1 MNRKILALALPN
13 IISNITVPLLGLV
26 DIAIVG
32 HLGDDSL
39 IGGIAIG
46 TAVFN
51 FIYWNFAFL
60 RMGASGC
67 TAQAYGARNFT
78 EIASVFVRALILALA
93 AALLLV
99 VFQRPIGH
107 AVFLLMDGTPH
118 TMSYAADYFMPG
130 SGRLLQ
136 RSRCL
141 PFTAGTSVCR
151 IRASR
156 CTFRSGS
163 MSSI

>member
-78 EIASVFVRALILALA
+78 EIASVFVRALIL
-93 AALLLV
+93 
-99 VFQRPIGH
+99 R
-107 AVFLLMDGTPH
+107 
-118 TMSYAADYFMPG
+118 
-130 SGRLLQ
+130 
-136 RSRCL
+136 
-141 PFTAGTSVCR
+141 
-151 IRASR
+151 
-156 CTFRSGS
+156 
-163 MSSI
+163 